1 MGLLSALDKAYQV
14 RRLFLRDEAK
24 TLLSPRK
31 CEIWISDGLGERETL
46 EKVYAY
52 FKEKYHL
59 GSDKKVNQENLE
71 AGGYNFSHE
80 IDNKILQGI
89 FRTTEDLARSDSDD
103 KIKIKTTVNTHTHGI
118 YHYTLLMRI
127 KKVTGMQSQKVK
139 NILRRMFCKGKKRKY
154 KFIELENSDFYAF
167 VINNVKQLK
176 MDFKNVTAQMG
187 GKQMSLYTSS
197 KTSEFHIPEMEIYK
211 FK

>member
-1 MGLLSALDKAYQV
+1 MKRLD
-14 RRLFLRDEAK
+14 F
-24 TLLSPRK
+24 
-31 CEIWISDGLGERETL
+31 DGLGERETL

-71 AGGYNFSHE
+71 EGGYNFSHE

-118 YHYTLLMRI
+118 YLLHSVDEI

-139 NILRRMFCKGKKRKY
+139 NILLTQFCPIVKS
-154 KFIELENSDFYAF
+154 ILSDFSRISGIRFYF
-167 VINNVKQLK
+167 TECILFLPLNQFWI
-176 MDFKNVTAQMG
+176 DGRDKNTC
-187 GKQMSLYTSS
+187 
-197 KTSEFHIPEMEIYK
+197 FR
-211 FK
+211 